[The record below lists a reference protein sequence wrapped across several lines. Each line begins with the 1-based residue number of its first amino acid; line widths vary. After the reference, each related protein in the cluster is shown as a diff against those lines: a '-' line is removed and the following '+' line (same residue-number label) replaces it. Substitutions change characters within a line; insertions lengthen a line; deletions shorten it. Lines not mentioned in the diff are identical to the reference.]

1 MTDTDTDERA
11 AFLATVQ
18 ALSPEARA
26 WLAAVVEQLAAA
38 CKAGPDLPADPATGR
53 PPVYLLR
60 VAGSP
65 PWLLGTWPDTNAL
78 AAVVRPGHE
87 SEDLAAALLQARRL
101 EQEAAAPPA

>member
-1 MTDTDTDERA
+1 MI
-11 AFLATVQ
+11 AFLDTVQ
-18 ALSPEARA
+18 QLSPDGRA

-38 CKAGPDLPADPATGR
+38 CKAGPELPADPATGR

-65 PWLLGTWPDTNAL
+65 PRLLDPWPDTNEL
-78 AAVVRPGHE
+78 V
-87 SEDLAAALLQARRL
+87 AALLQARRL